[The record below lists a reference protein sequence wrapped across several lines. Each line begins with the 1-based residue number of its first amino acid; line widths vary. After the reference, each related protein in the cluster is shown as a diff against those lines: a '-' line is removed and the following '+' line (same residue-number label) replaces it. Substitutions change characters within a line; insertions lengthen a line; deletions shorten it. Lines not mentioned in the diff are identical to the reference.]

1 MSTNYKLLGWVAFN
15 DLLNIASEFYMFFH
29 GIFGTKLCSTSLE
42 DGFFTVVYSVDL
54 LIVLVVYN
62 SVGVFN
68 TAKVIHHAGHVIQR
82 YSVTVVHVCPQ
93 CAANKGNIINDS
105 NFFFQQV
112 HIWQVTEY
120 IFQVRFCASKVTVV
134 VLVVAHDVN
143 HMWETLRTSLH
154 KIVITI
160 TAVIWPHNSVRITLG
175 YILGHKNVTR
185 KN

>member
-1 MSTNYKLLGWVAFN
+1 MIQDIIIHITTVAAVHDHIICIAWMCAQFAGTVMSTNYKLLFWVAFD

-68 TAKVIHHAGHVIQR
+68 TAEVVHHAGHVIQS

-93 CAANKGNIINDS
+93 CAANKGNITNDS

-120 IFQVRFCASKVTVV
+120 VF
-134 VLVVAHDVN
+134 
-143 HMWETLRTSLH
+143 
-154 KIVITI
+154 
-160 TAVIWPHNSVRITLG
+160 
-175 YILGHKNVTR
+175 
-185 KN
+185 